1 MADDKDKKKKKKDET
16 QEIPQDVMDELP
28 DSVKAEL
35 GMDTGPKKEEE
46 IFSSEQAKSMTEAM
60 NKMSD
65 GFAKIG
71 LTLIGRMGEFATTL
85 ERIMMIVARIEKVE
99 NLVAEMKY
107 FMKGLQKTL
116 NNLENS
122 VNNISNLDFTSE
134 LAQMKNLLANVP
146 VGNLPAP
153 TSAPAPAPAPAPQK
167 TTSAPKPTS
176 PTDTSVVKTAD
187 VKTSNTALDDF
198 MANPVGEGIELAKKS
213 LDTMVKSIK
222 AGDKSELVAE
232 LLEKCKEFIS
242 QKYKWSPALYE
253 IGKVAREFKNKK
265 DVAIT
270 AGDIS
275 NIQSNIEKWKSKL

>member
-1 MADDKDKKKKKKDET
+1 MADEKKKDET

-35 GMDTGPKKEEE
+35 GMDTGPKKDEE

-60 NKMSD
+60 NRMSD
-65 GFAKIG
+65 GFSKIG

-116 NNLENS
+116 GNLENS
-122 VNNISNLDFTSE
+122 VNNLSNMDFAAE
-134 LAQMKNLLANVP
+134 LTQMKNLLANVP
-146 VGNLPAP
+146 TGNL
-153 TSAPAPAPAPAPQK
+153 PAPAPAPQNTPSAPAPIEQSK
-167 TTSAPKPTS
+167 PVAPAPSAPTTSAT
-176 PTDTSVVKTAD
+176 T
-187 VKTSNTALDDF
+187 NTPLDDLI
-198 MANPVGEGIELAKKS
+198 ANPVGEGIELAKLS
-213 LDTMVKSIK
+213 LDKVLESVQ
-222 AGDKSELVAE
+222 DSVKSELVAE

-242 QKYKWSPALYE
+242 QKYKWSPTLYE
-253 IGKVAREFKNKK
+253 IGKIARQFKSKK

-270 AGDIS
+270 NEDIT
-275 NIQSNIEKWKSKL
+275 NLKAEVEKWKEKL